1 MHKWVY
7 TARKRG
13 IMPPAFA
20 DGSSS
25 HKAAAAGGD
34 EGGLKNNMALSAEV
48 WLVTP
53 ISRDLLYIPMAPDL
67 G

>member
-1 MHKWVY
+1 VHKWVY

-20 DGSSS
+20 DGSGS

-34 EGGLKNNMALSAEV
+34 EGGPENNMALRA
-48 WLVTP
+48 
-53 ISRDLLYIPMAPDL
+53 

>member
-1 MHKWVY
+1 V
-7 TARKRG
+7 
-13 IMPPAFA
+13 

-53 ISRDLLYIPMAPDL
+53 ISCDLLDARWRRTWDEWSKTKRL
-67 G
+67 ESASK